1 MKHFVGLDVSV
12 KETSICVVDGDGE
25 VVLQTS
31 VPSEPRAI
39 VDVLALP
46 SLAIER
52 IGLEAGPLSEWL
64 YAGLVDAGLPAICV
78 ETRHMHA
85 ALSAQ
90 INKTDRN
97 DALGI
102 GQMMRVGLYK
112 AVHVKTPASQR
123 RRVLLTSRKL
133 LQRKVQDLENELRG
147 IVKIFGLKVGV
158 VGKSRFEARVRE
170 LVTGDAILEAIVVP
184 VLTARAALQTQ
195 YDALHRMVLD
205 LARRDPICRRLMTA
219 PGVGPVVALT
229 YRTVIDNPARF
240 AKSRSVGAH
249 SRSRGA
255 VPERRGVSLARATRP
270 TDKLTLRIGEVFHA
284 VPSRRPVGDNRRVVG
299 RTGIR
304 FTGTHNIGPK
314 RAPLVSERMRV
325 QRNPA
330 AEGDRIHSCRAGSVF
345 ACVLKGAG
353 MGRPPTAAMRPCS
366 EENPVWETSH
376 TWSHKGRSAICA
388 PPSRSSSN
396 SPVSARPARQT
407 RSADTP
413 PASHAG

>member
-12 KETSICVVDGDGE
+12 KETSICVVKGDGA
-25 VVLQTS
+25 VILQTR
-31 VPSEPRAI
+31 VPSEPQAI
-39 VDVLALP
+39 VDVLAGP

-64 YAGLVDAGLPAICV
+64 YAGLVEAGLPAICV

-102 GQMMRVGLYK
+102 AQMMRVGLYK

-147 IVKIFGLKVGV
+147 ILKTFGLKVGV

-170 LVTGDAILEAIVVP
+170 LVAGDAVLEAIVIP
-184 VLTARAALQTQ
+184 VLTARAALQAQ

-205 LARRDPICRRLMTA
+205 LARRDPICQRLMTA

-249 SRSRGA
+249 IGLTPRMFQSGEVSRMGRVSRSGDASLRSLMYEAALVLMTGSA
-255 VPERRGVSLARATRP
+255 KWSSLKAWGIAIARRRGKQKAIVA
-270 TDKLTLRIGEVFHA
+270 
-284 VPSRRPVGDNRRVVG
+284 VG
-299 RTGIR
+299 RRLAVILHR
-304 FTGTHNIGPK
+304 MWVDGTDFRWGK
-314 RAPLVSERMRV
+314 ESA
-325 QRNPA
+325 
-330 AEGDRIHSCRAGSVF
+330 
-345 ACVLKGAG
+345 
-353 MGRPPTAAMRPCS
+353 TA
-366 EENPVWETSH
+366 
-376 TWSHKGRSAICA
+376 
-388 PPSRSSSN
+388 
-396 SPVSARPARQT
+396 
-407 RSADTP
+407 
-413 PASHAG
+413 

>member
-12 KETSICVVDGDGE
+12 KETSICVVKGDGA
-25 VVLQTS
+25 VILQTR
-31 VPSEPRAI
+31 VPSEPQAI
-39 VDVLALP
+39 VDVLAGP

-64 YAGLVDAGLPAICV
+64 YAGLVEAGLPAICV

-102 GQMMRVGLYK
+102 AQMMRVGLYK

-147 IVKIFGLKVGV
+147 ILKTFGLKVGV

-170 LVTGDAILEAIVVP
+170 LVAGDAVLEAIVIP
-184 VLTARAALQTQ
+184 VLTARAALQAQ

-205 LARRDPICRRLMTA
+205 LARRDPICQRLMTA

-249 SRSRGA
+249 IGLTPRMFQSGEVSRMGRVSRSGDANLRSLMFEAALVLMTGSA
-255 VPERRGVSLARATRP
+255 KWSSLKAWGIAIARRRGMQKAIVA
-270 TDKLTLRIGEVFHA
+270 
-284 VPSRRPVGDNRRVVG
+284 VG
-299 RTGIR
+299 RRLAVILHR
-304 FTGTHNIGPK
+304 MWVDGTDFRWGK
-314 RAPLVSERMRV
+314 ES
-325 QRNPA
+325 A
-330 AEGDRIHSCRAGSVF
+330 AA
-345 ACVLKGAG
+345 
-353 MGRPPTAAMRPCS
+353 
-366 EENPVWETSH
+366 
-376 TWSHKGRSAICA
+376 
-388 PPSRSSSN
+388 
-396 SPVSARPARQT
+396 
-407 RSADTP
+407 
-413 PASHAG
+413 

>member
-12 KETSICVVDGDGE
+12 KETSICVVKGDGA
-25 VVLQTS
+25 VILQTR
-31 VPSEPRAI
+31 VPSEPQTI
-39 VDVLALP
+39 VDVLAVP

-52 IGLEAGPLSEWL
+52 IGLEAGPLCEWL
-64 YAGLVDAGLPAICV
+64 YAGLVEAGLPAICV

-102 GQMMRVGLYK
+102 AQMMRVGLYK

-147 IVKIFGLKVGV
+147 ILKTFGLKVGV

-170 LVTGDAILEAIVVP
+170 LVAGDAVLEAIVIP
-184 VLTARAALQTQ
+184 VLTARAALQAQ

-205 LARRDPICRRLMTA
+205 LAWRDPICRRLMTA

-249 SRSRGA
+249 IGLTPRLFQSGEVSRMGRVSRSGDASLRSLMYEAALVLMTGSA
-255 VPERRGVSLARATRP
+255 KWSSLKAWGIAIARRRGKQKAIVA
-270 TDKLTLRIGEVFHA
+270 
-284 VPSRRPVGDNRRVVG
+284 VG
-299 RTGIR
+299 RRLAVILHR
-304 FTGTHNIGPK
+304 MWVDGTDFQWGK
-314 RAPLVSERMRV
+314 E
-325 QRNPA
+325 PA
-330 AEGDRIHSCRAGSVF
+330 AA
-345 ACVLKGAG
+345 
-353 MGRPPTAAMRPCS
+353 
-366 EENPVWETSH
+366 
-376 TWSHKGRSAICA
+376 
-388 PPSRSSSN
+388 
-396 SPVSARPARQT
+396 
-407 RSADTP
+407 
-413 PASHAG
+413 

>member
-12 KETSICVVDGDGE
+12 KETSICVVKSDGE
-25 VVLQTS
+25 VILRTT
-31 VPSEPRAI
+31 VPSEPRAM
-39 VDVLALP
+39 VDVLVVP

-64 YAGLVDAGLPAICV
+64 YAGLVDAGLYAICV

-102 GQMMRVGLYK
+102 AQMMRVGLYK

-123 RRVLLTSRKL
+123 RRVLPTSRKL

-147 IVKIFGLKVGV
+147 ILKTFGLKVGV

-170 LVTGDAILEAIVVP
+170 LVAGDAVLEAIVTP
-184 VLTARAALQTQ
+184 VLTARAALQAQ

-229 YRTVIDNPARF
+229 YRNVIDNPARS

-249 SRSRGA
+249 IGLTPRMFQSGEVSRMGHVSRSGDANLRSLIYEAALVLMTGSA
-255 VPERRGVSLARATRP
+255 KWSSLKAWGIAIARRRGMQKAIVA
-270 TDKLTLRIGEVFHA
+270 
-284 VPSRRPVGDNRRVVG
+284 VG
-299 RTGIR
+299 RRLAVILHR
-304 FTGTHNIGPK
+304 VWVDGTDFRWSK
-314 RAPLVSERMRV
+314 E
-325 QRNPA
+325 
-330 AEGDRIHSCRAGSVF
+330 
-345 ACVLKGAG
+345 
-353 MGRPPTAAMRPCS
+353 TAA
-366 EENPVWETSH
+366 
-376 TWSHKGRSAICA
+376 A
-388 PPSRSSSN
+388 
-396 SPVSARPARQT
+396 
-407 RSADTP
+407 
-413 PASHAG
+413 

>member
-1 MKHFVGLDVSV
+1 MKHFVGLDMSV
-12 KETSICVVDGDGE
+12 KETSICVVKGDGE
-25 VVLQTS
+25 VILQTT

-39 VDVLALP
+39 VDVLAVP
-46 SLAIER
+46 SLVIER

-64 YAGLVDAGLPAICV
+64 YAGLVEAGLPAICV

-102 GQMMRVGLYK
+102 AQMMSVGLYK
-112 AVHVKTPASQR
+112 AVHVKTSASQR

-147 IVKIFGLKVGV
+147 ILKTFGLKVGV

-170 LVTGDAILEAIVVP
+170 LVAGDAVLEAIVIP
-184 VLTARAALQTQ
+184 VLTARAALQAQ

-249 SRSRGA
+249 IGLTPRMFQSGEVSRMGRVSRSGDAYLRSLMYEAALILRTGSAKWSSLKAWRIITTPLTQTRFRGA
-255 VPERRGVSLARATRP
+255 RAQETGQWRRRPHRGRSNSRLALCRVAPRAELRTHVSRPAQHTGIGDPMLRRGITW
-270 TDKLTLRIGEVFHA
+270 
-284 VPSRRPVGDNRRVVG
+284 
-299 RTGIR
+299 
-304 FTGTHNIGPK
+304 GTKGP
-314 RAPLVSERMRV
+314 
-325 QRNPA
+325 
-330 AEGDRIHSCRAGSVF
+330 
-345 ACVLKGAG
+345 
-353 MGRPPTAAMRPCS
+353 
-366 EENPVWETSH
+366 
-376 TWSHKGRSAICA
+376 
-388 PPSRSSSN
+388 
-396 SPVSARPARQT
+396 
-407 RSADTP
+407 
-413 PASHAG
+413 

>member
-12 KETSICVVDGDGE
+12 KETSICVVKGDGA
-25 VVLQTS
+25 VILQTR
-31 VPSEPRAI
+31 VPSEPQAI
-39 VDVLALP
+39 VDVLAVPTLV
-46 SLAIER
+46 IER
-52 IGLEAGPLSEWL
+52 IGLEAGPLCEWL

-102 GQMMRVGLYK
+102 AQMMRVGLYK

-147 IVKIFGLKVGV
+147 ILKTFGLKVGV

-170 LVTGDAILEAIVVP
+170 LVAGDAVLEAIVIP
-184 VLTARAALQTQ
+184 VLTARAALQAQ

-240 AKSRSVGAH
+240 AKSRNVGAH
-249 SRSRGA
+249 IGLTPRMFQSGEVSRMGRVSRSGDANLRSLMYEAALVLMTGSA
-255 VPERRGVSLARATRP
+255 KWSSLKAWGIAIARRRGKQKAIVA
-270 TDKLTLRIGEVFHA
+270 
-284 VPSRRPVGDNRRVVG
+284 VG
-299 RTGIR
+299 RRLAVILHR
-304 FTGTHNIGPK
+304 MWVDGTDFRWGK
-314 RAPLVSERMRV
+314 E
-325 QRNPA
+325 PA
-330 AEGDRIHSCRAGSVF
+330 AA
-345 ACVLKGAG
+345 
-353 MGRPPTAAMRPCS
+353 
-366 EENPVWETSH
+366 
-376 TWSHKGRSAICA
+376 
-388 PPSRSSSN
+388 
-396 SPVSARPARQT
+396 
-407 RSADTP
+407 
-413 PASHAG
+413 

>member
-12 KETSICVVDGDGE
+12 KETSICVVKGDGA
-25 VVLQTS
+25 VILQTR
-31 VPSEPRAI
+31 VPSEPQAI
-39 VDVLALP
+39 VDVLAGP

-64 YAGLVDAGLPAICV
+64 YAGLVEAGLPAICV

-102 GQMMRVGLYK
+102 AQMMRVGLYK

-123 RRVLLTSRKL
+123 RRALLTSRKL

-147 IVKIFGLKVGV
+147 ILKTFGLKVGV

-170 LVTGDAILEAIVVP
+170 LVAGDAVLEAIVIP
-184 VLTARAALQTQ
+184 VLAARAALQAQ

-249 SRSRGA
+249 IGLTPRMFQSGEVSRMGRVSRSGDASLRSLMYEAALVLMTGSA
-255 VPERRGVSLARATRP
+255 KWSSLKAWGIAIARRRGKQKAIVA
-270 TDKLTLRIGEVFHA
+270 
-284 VPSRRPVGDNRRVVG
+284 VG
-299 RTGIR
+299 RRLAVILHR
-304 FTGTHNIGPK
+304 MWVDGTDFRWGK
-314 RAPLVSERMRV
+314 ESA
-325 QRNPA
+325 
-330 AEGDRIHSCRAGSVF
+330 
-345 ACVLKGAG
+345 
-353 MGRPPTAAMRPCS
+353 TA
-366 EENPVWETSH
+366 
-376 TWSHKGRSAICA
+376 
-388 PPSRSSSN
+388 
-396 SPVSARPARQT
+396 
-407 RSADTP
+407 
-413 PASHAG
+413 